1 MEDGIL
7 LCLFGPQSIGTVSY
21 LAPCHLSDAPPRRG
35 RSSNGIGPPQ
45 NYGETNR
52 LGASLSAVL
61 RSNGF
66 SRAWTSH
73 RWQQDPEASSAAG
86 RGECGVGKAGSIVR
100 LSSGLELDHAWDCE
114 LDSGVSQFFV
124 QPLRMQ
130 YVFQGKSRADR
141 PDALVVTADGLEIRE
156 VKHEE
161 DASLPENTKRWPIIA
176 ELLNAAGI
184 SFRVV
189 TDQTIR
195 APTRK
200 GNVEYIRARRRCGV
214 APEHIVGALSD
225 RTRIPWAS
233 PFLKYCHLQTDYRFT
248 RRAAIRWGLL
258 AVDLDL
264 APINDLTIVHSGPLH
279 TRTDAP

>member
-1 MEDGIL
+1 MSVWTAEHWDRELSRSMPSIRRAPPP
-7 LCLFGPQSIGTVSY
+7 GPKLERYWPAAELWRDKQAWCVVECSSEIQRVFPGVD
-21 LAPCHLSDAPPRRG
+21 LAPLAARSRSIKRG
-35 RSSNGIGPPQ
+35 RQG
-45 NYGETNR
+45 R
-52 LGASLSAVL
+52 M
-61 RSNGF
+61 RS
-66 SRAWTSH
+66 W
-73 RWQQDPEASSAAG
+73 
-86 RGECGVGKAGSIVR
+86 KAGSIVR

-130 YVFQGKSRADR
+130 YVFQGKPRAYR

-225 RTRIPWAS
+225 RTRHSVGQSIS
-233 PFLKYCHLQTDYRFT
+233 QVLSSTNGLSVHELC
-248 RRAAIRWGLL
+248 AAIRWGLL